1 MADTSVIPVIPG
13 GGSIEVVRGGNQC
26 GTDLCMAGGDA
37 SMEKMV
43 MIDSQEY
50 AIRSPSER
58 SGKEDL
64 TPSEEDIIRA
74 YHFDKVIDSTD
85 PEIVLEQKNKI
96 LDSIYNN
103 DCLNNT
109 EAGMSGKCEPMRAI
123 LNRLI
128 QVMLD
133 PKDAV
138 FDKYLEG
145 KTATRGPQIVFTIS
159 IPFDMGMF
167 ESKKVDVSAVAVSA
181 VAVSASSEVVAAS
194 GEAVVTD
201 VAVDE
206 QSAAVAESDKQ
217 CEGETCVDEAVK
229 QKTSDSGVVYLDN
242 TDKNIN
248 QTTGVNLAEADKV
261 SILPTSGGLHTTRRR
276 RRMY

>member
-1 MADTSVIPVIPG
+1 
-13 GGSIEVVRGGNQC
+13 
-26 GTDLCMAGGDA
+26 
-37 SMEKMV
+37 
-43 MIDSQEY
+43 
-50 AIRSPSER
+50 
-58 SGKEDL
+58 
-64 TPSEEDIIRA
+64 
-74 YHFDKVIDSTD
+74 
-85 PEIVLEQKNKI
+85 
-96 LDSIYNN
+96 
-103 DCLNNT
+103 
-109 EAGMSGKCEPMRAI
+109 MRAI

-159 IPFDMGMF
+159 IPFDMSMF
-167 ESKKVDVSAVAVSA
+167 ESKKVDVSA

>member
-1 MADTSVIPVIPG
+1 MADSSVIPVIPG
-13 GGSIEVVRGGNQC
+13 GGNIEVVRGGGQC
-26 GTDLCMAGGDA
+26 GTDMCMAGGDIG
-37 SMEKMV
+37 MDKMV

-58 SGKEDL
+58 VGKEDL
-64 TPSEEDIIRA
+64 TSAEEEIIRA
-74 YHFDKVIDSTD
+74 YKFDKVIDSTD
-85 PEIVLEQKNKI
+85 PEVVLEQKNKI

-159 IPFDMGMF
+159 IPFDMSMF
-167 ESKKVDVSAVAVSA
+167 ESKKDDVSA

-194 GEAVVTD
+194 GEDTPVVTD

-217 CEGETCVDEAVK
+217 CEGETCMDEAIK
-229 QKTSDSGVVYLDN
+229 QKTSDNGVVYLDN

-261 SILPTSGGLHTTRRR
+261 SILPTSGGLHMTRRR

>member
-1 MADTSVIPVIPG
+1 MADSSVIPIIPG
-13 GGSIEVVRGGNQC
+13 GGNIEVVRGGGQC
-26 GTDLCMAGGDA
+26 GTDMCMAGGDIG
-37 SMEKMV
+37 MDKMV

-58 SGKEDL
+58 VGKEDL
-64 TPSEEDIIRA
+64 TSAEEEIIRA
-74 YHFDKVIDSTD
+74 YKFDKVIDSTD
-85 PEIVLEQKNKI
+85 PEVVLEQKNKI

-159 IPFDMGMF
+159 IPFDMSMF
-167 ESKKVDVSAVAVSA
+167 ESKKVDVSA

-194 GEAVVTD
+194 GEDTPVVDTP
-201 VAVDE
+201 VVDAQPE
-206 QSAAVAESDKQ
+206 QE
-217 CEGETCVDEAVK
+217 CEGDNCVDEKVK
-229 QKTSDSGVVYLDN
+229 EQSVAQSGSVSLLN
-242 TDKNIN
+242 NGK
-248 QTTGVNLAEADKV
+248 QQMTGVNLAEAGEV
-261 SILPTSGGLHTTRRR
+261 SILPGQSGSTSGGLHMTRRR